1 METSVSRCSD
11 APKLKLDFT
20 DQGQTGMTD
29 QTGVVYR
36 LGPDGKLDT
45 LLSNGISPNGLVLS
59 PDQKVFET
67 Q

>member
-1 METSVSRCSD
+1 M
-11 APKLKLDFT
+11 ADFT

-36 LGPDGKLDT
+36 LSVDGKLDT

-59 PDQKVFET
+59 SDQKVSD
-67 Q
+67 QPPNRVDI